1 MLNRL
6 AGSVFH
12 VGSAVERADVVA
24 RMLDVYVV
32 RADLGGD
39 GASGAAA
46 LRAVLG
52 AEGRQRDPGA
62 AATVDALALDRHEP
76 ASIAHAVGVARDH
89 ARRAREVVATELWD
103 CLDATRSRM
112 PRKVALDRSHEFL
125 GWVRERS
132 ALAVGVVEGD
142 ASRDEVWEFF
152 TLGRSLLR
160 CAVTARLLASELVH
174 TDPDRTAQAHR
185 PDQDPTTARPG
196 APADP
201 VLADPVLA
209 DPEPADPALA
219 VHQDRP
225 LSAHAWTTALRA
237 CGAVEAFRRG
247 HGHRSPRPADVASF
261 LLHDATSP
269 RSLAFLAQRA
279 EDCLEDVA
287 PACLADEVDAF
298 RRARSALGRVDVGGP
313 EGMLRAAVA
322 RLAASVDD
330 VVDALGARV
339 FAAAPVR

>member
-32 RADLGGD
+32 RADLGAD
-39 GASGAAA
+39 GVASTAA
-46 LRAVLG
+46 LRSVLG

-174 TDPDRTAQAHR
+174 TGPGGPPAPDRPEPVSTSGRAGASAGAA
-185 PDQDPTTARPG
+185 PDDPAPTT
-196 APADP
+196 
-201 VLADPVLA
+201 
-209 DPEPADPALA
+209 
-219 VHQDRP
+219 HQDRAP
-225 LSAHAWTTALRA
+225 SAHAWTTALRA

-247 HGHRSPRPADVASF
+247 HGHRPPRPADVASF

-279 EDCLEDVA
+279 EDCLDDVA
-287 PACLADEVDAF
+287 PACLADEVDGF
-298 RRARSALGRVDVGGP
+298 RRARAALGRIDVGGP
-313 EGMLRAAVA
+313 EDALRAAVA
-322 RLAASVDD
+322 RLAASVDA

-339 FAAAPVR
+339 FAPAPVR